1 MPEPFRRQGKAF
13 RFLRKDEAL
22 KKYRTIPVNRLKI
35 GDHVIGIDK
44 SWLETPFLSHRF
56 HIRSIEDIDRL
67 KALGV
72 AMVTVD
78 EEPSSQDTSALP
90 PPVPEN
96 PLHLKEVSLPS
107 YKVAEM
113 LTSLHKYLVFKYKT
127 LFEEL
132 RRMPESGK
140 IDTTPFVN
148 ALEEV
153 EKLGRQYP
161 DAYLFLAHLQSTDD
175 ETFIHSV
182 NTMFLSLYLA
192 HFQGSTQDEA
202 VLWGLSGLFHDLGKV
217 HIPLDI
223 LHKTS
228 PLDQEEWDVI
238 QNHPVMGQKLLSERS
253 NLPPMVSRVA
263 GEHHV
268 RRNGK
273 SYPDAVLYEA
283 TDSVTRAIMILD
295 TFDAMT
301 SDRSYRRGV
310 SPSKALRN
318 ILEASRES
326 LDPEWSIKF
335 FLSMGIYPVGTVVEL
350 SDGAVGVVTK
360 YHSRNPAPGKS
371 PKTNQSFSILI
382 LKSRQGLS
390 VVKPFIRHI
399 EWSANTPPPVQK
411 TWNHSDFNI
420 DWDFVRSHASTWM

>member
-1 MPEPFRRQGKAF
+1 
-13 RFLRKDEAL
+13 L
-22 KKYRTIPVNRLKI
+22 KKYRTIPVSRLKV

-44 SWLETPFLSHRF
+44 SWLETPFLAHRF
-56 HIRSIEDIDRL
+56 HIRSTEDIDRL

-78 EEPSSQDTSALP
+78 EEASEQNNTALP
-90 PPVPEN
+90 PPVPETPP
-96 PLHLKEVSLPS
+96 PLLREVSLPS

-113 LTSLHKYLVFKYKT
+113 LTSLHKYLVYKYKA

-140 IDTTPFVN
+140 IDTTPFLN

-192 HFQGSTQDEA
+192 HFQGSTQEDA

-217 HIPLDI
+217 HIPPEI
-223 LHKTS
+223 LHKPT
-228 PLDQEEWDVI
+228 PLTPEDWDII
-238 QNHPVMGQKLLSERS
+238 QDHPVMGQKLLAEHS
-253 NLPPMVSRVA
+253 NLPPLVARVA

-268 RRNGK
+268 RRKGR
-273 SYPDAVLYEA
+273 SYPDKVLYDA

-301 SDRSYRRGV
+301 SDRSYRQGI

-326 LDPEWSIKF
+326 LDPEWSVKF

-350 SDGAVGVVTK
+350 SDGEVGVVTK
-360 YHSRNPAPGKS
+360 YHSRNPAPGKNPGKS
-371 PKTNQSFSILI
+371 QSFSILI
-382 LKSRQGLS
+382 LKNRRGLS

-399 EWSANTPPPVQK
+399 EWTSNATPPVQR

>member
-1 MPEPFRRQGKAF
+1 MKR
-13 RFLRKDEAL
+13 
-22 KKYRTIPVNRLKI
+22 YRTIPVNRLQI

-56 HIRSIEDIDRL
+56 RIRSKEDIERL
-67 KALGV
+67 RASGV
-72 AMVTVD
+72 SMVTIEAD
-78 EEPSSQDTSALP
+78 SPEQDNPALP
-90 PPVPEN
+90 PPPDSGETL
-96 PLHLKEVSLPS
+96 PLREVSLPS

-113 LTSLHKYLVFKYKT
+113 LTSLHKYLVYKYKT

-132 RRMPESGK
+132 RQMPESGK
-140 IDTTPFVN
+140 VDTTPFVN

-192 HFQGSTQDEA
+192 HYQESTREDA
-202 VLWGLSGLFHDLGKV
+202 ILWGLSGLFHDLGKV
-217 HIPLDI
+217 HIPLEI

-228 PLDQEEWDVI
+228 PLTPEEWTVI
-238 QNHPVMGQKLLSERS
+238 QDHPVMGQKLLSGRS
-253 NLPPMVSRVA
+253 NLPSMVARVA

-273 SYPDAVLYEA
+273 SYPDNVLYAA

-310 SPSKALRN
+310 SPSKSSPEDPGSFPRVAGSRMEYEIFSQHGHLSRRDGGRTLGWRSRGRHQVSLPRPHPRN
-318 ILEASRES
+318 QSQNKPVLFRSDSEKPTGSFCHQTLYPAYRVG
-326 LDPEWSIKF
+326 PEQ
-335 FLSMGIYPVGTVVEL
+335 
-350 SDGAVGVVTK
+350 
-360 YHSRNPAPGKS
+360 PAPCPENMEPLGFQYRLGLCPFACQHLDVGEDHLPAPS
-371 PKTNQSFSILI
+371 PGCYPDFIL
-382 LKSRQGLS
+382 
-390 VVKPFIRHI
+390 
-399 EWSANTPPPVQK
+399 
-411 TWNHSDFNI
+411 
-420 DWDFVRSHASTWM
+420 

>member
-1 MPEPFRRQGKAF
+1 M
-13 RFLRKDEAL
+13 
-22 KKYRTIPVNRLKI
+22 KKYRTVSIQQLKI
-35 GDHVIGIDK
+35 GDYVIGIDK
-44 SWLETPFLSHRF
+44 SWLETPFVSHRF
-56 HIRSIEDIDRL
+56 RIQSRADIDRL

-72 AMVTVD
+72 SMVTLD
-78 EEPSSQDTSALP
+78 ADQSELHPSPAAPVAHPEHP
-90 PPVPEN
+90 P
-96 PLHLKEVSLPS
+96 LKEVPLPS

-113 LTSLHKYLVFKYKT
+113 LTSLHKYLVYKYKS

-132 RRMPESGK
+132 RRLPESGQ
-140 IDTTPFVN
+140 IDTRPFLN
-148 ALEEV
+148 ALSEV

-192 HFQGSTQDEA
+192 HFRECSSEEA

-217 HIPLDI
+217 HVPPEI
-223 LHKTS
+223 LHKNS
-228 PLDQEEWDVI
+228 PLTPDEWRIIQE
-238 QNHPVMGQKLLSERS
+238 HPVMGQKLIAEHTS
-253 NLPPMVSRVA
+253 LPPLVAKVA
-263 GEHHV
+263 GEHHI
-268 RRNGK
+268 RRSGK
-273 SYPDAVLYEA
+273 SYPDRTLYEA
-283 TDSVTRAIMILD
+283 TDSLTRAIMVLD

-301 SDRSYRRGV
+301 SDRSYRKGI

-318 ILEASRES
+318 ILEASRDS
-326 LDPEWSIKF
+326 LDPEWSTHF

-360 YHSRNPAPGKS
+360 YHSRHPDSGANPRTS
-371 PKTNQSFSILI
+371 QSFSVLI
-382 LKSRQGLS
+382 LKTRQGLP
-390 VVKPFIRHI
+390 VMKPFIRHI
-399 EWSANTPPPVQK
+399 EWQSTASPPVQK

>member
-1 MPEPFRRQGKAF
+1 
-13 RFLRKDEAL
+13 
-22 KKYRTIPVNRLKI
+22 
-35 GDHVIGIDK
+35 
-44 SWLETPFLSHRF
+44 
-56 HIRSIEDIDRL
+56 
-67 KALGV
+67 
-72 AMVTVD
+72 MVTIEAD
-78 EEPSSQDTSALP
+78 SPEQDNPALP
-90 PPVPEN
+90 PPPDSGETL
-96 PLHLKEVSLPS
+96 PLREVSLPS

-113 LTSLHKYLVFKYKT
+113 LTSLHKYLVYKYKT

-132 RRMPESGK
+132 RQMPESGK
-140 IDTTPFVN
+140 VDTTPFVN

-192 HFQGSTQDEA
+192 HYQESTREDA
-202 VLWGLSGLFHDLGKV
+202 ILWGLSGLFHDLGKV
-217 HIPLDI
+217 HIPLEI

-228 PLDQEEWDVI
+228 PLTPEEWTVI
-238 QNHPVMGQKLLSERS
+238 QDHPVMGQKLLSGRS
-253 NLPPMVSRVA
+253 NLPSMVARVA

-273 SYPDAVLYEA
+273 SYPDNVLYAA

-310 SPSKALRN
+310 SPSKALRK

-326 LDPEWSIKF
+326 LDPEWSTKF

-350 SDGAVGVVTK
+350 SDGEVGVVTK
-360 YHSRNPAPGKS
+360 YHSRAPPRNQSQNKPVLFRSDSEKPTGSFCHQTLYPAYRVGPEQPAPCPENMEPLGFQYRLGLCPFACQHLDVGEDHLPAPS
-371 PKTNQSFSILI
+371 PGCYPDFIL
-382 LKSRQGLS
+382 
-390 VVKPFIRHI
+390 
-399 EWSANTPPPVQK
+399 
-411 TWNHSDFNI
+411 
-420 DWDFVRSHASTWM
+420 

>member
-1 MPEPFRRQGKAF
+1 MKR
-13 RFLRKDEAL
+13 
-22 KKYRTIPVNRLKI
+22 YRTIPVNRLQI

-44 SWLETPFLSHRF
+44 SWLETPFLTHRF
-56 HIRSIEDIDRL
+56 RIRSKEDIERL
-67 KALGV
+67 RASGV
-72 AMVTVD
+72 SMVTIEAD
-78 EEPSSQDTSALP
+78 PPEQDNPALP
-90 PPVPEN
+90 PPDSAE
-96 PLHLKEVSLPS
+96 PLLLKEVSLPS

-113 LTSLHKYLVFKYKT
+113 LTSLHKYLVYKYKT

-132 RRMPESGK
+132 RQMPESGK

-192 HFQGSTQDEA
+192 HFQESTREDA
-202 VLWGLSGLFHDLGKV
+202 ILWGLSGLFHDLGKV
-217 HIPLDI
+217 HIPLEI

-228 PLDQEEWDVI
+228 PLTPEEWTVI
-238 QNHPVMGQKLLSERS
+238 QDHPVMGQKLLSERS
-253 NLPPMVSRVA
+253 NLPSLVARVA

-273 SYPDAVLYEA
+273 SYPDNVLYAA

-310 SPSKALRN
+310 SPSKALRK

-326 LDPEWSIKF
+326 LDPEWSTNF

-350 SDGAVGVVTK
+350 SDGEVGVVTK
-360 YHSRNPAPGKS
+360 YHSRTPAPETN
-371 PKTNQSFSILI
+371 PRTNQSFSVLI

-390 VVKPFIRHI
+390 VIKPFIRHI
-399 EWSANTPPPVQK
+399 EWSLNSPPPVQK

-420 DWDFVRSHASTWM
+420 DWDFVRSHASIWM